1 MESFRQFAKARPK
14 RERTR
19 ARIMDAATEIAAER
33 GPLASV
39 SEIAERA
46 DIAIG
51 TFYNHFESRDEL
63 FNAVSVAIADAV
75 TREMEGWHSAGGN
88 SALALSR
95 GLIAFVTILAR
106 EPEWGHAFLMVE
118 NTYPPPRRERSAQ
131 SILRD
136 SIDEGLASGLFS
148 VSSTEF
154 TLYFIEEAT
163 RLALRADLSTDGKA
177 GAAQQ
182 AAAMVLAILGVPRG
196 EADVISKNAHREVH
210 AFLAVRG

>member
-1 MESFRQFAKARPK
+1 MESFGHFARTRPK

-19 ARIMDAATEIAAER
+19 ARIMDAATEVAAER

-39 SEIAERA
+39 SEIAARA

-75 TREMEGWHSAGGN
+75 TREMEGWQSVAGD

-118 NTYPPPRRERSAQ
+118 NAYPPPKRDRSAQ
-131 SILRD
+131 SILLE
-136 SIDEGLASGLFS
+136 SISEGVANGIFTASP
-148 VSSTEF
+148 TEF

-163 RLALRADLSTDGKA
+163 RLALRADLSTDGA
-177 GAAQQ
+177 AMAAQQ
-182 AAAMVLAILGVPRG
+182 AAAMVLAALGYPRDKA
-196 EADVISKNAHREVH
+196 EAISIRAHHEVM
-210 AFLAVRG
+210 AFLEDHG